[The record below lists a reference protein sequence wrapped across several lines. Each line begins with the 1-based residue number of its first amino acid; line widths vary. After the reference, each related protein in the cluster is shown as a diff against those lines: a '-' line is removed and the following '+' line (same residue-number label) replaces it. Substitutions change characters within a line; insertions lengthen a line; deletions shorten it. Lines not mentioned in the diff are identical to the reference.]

1 MTNLI
6 ILKDVPKKYKKIINT
21 FQLDFNDGLN
31 SLEEVINDNAPFQLE
46 DCIVDG
52 DWLIPINNNI
62 QGFNIKILNTEKLF
76 LNLLE
81 LSIWLHQEID
91 KVETRDKIFK
101 LQEEAKGQFYS
112 FSIDLDGFVDDTKGF
127 TVKVKDYEKDY
138 NKLINFLKTSYK
150 NNQVISKG
158 QIKRLLI
165 QLGEEV

>member
-6 ILKDVPKKYKKIINT
+6 ILKDVPNRYREIINN

-31 SLEEVINDNAPFQLE
+31 SLEEVINDYVSFQLE
-46 DCIVDG
+46 DYIVDG
-52 DWLIPINNNI
+52 DWLIPNNNNI

-76 LNLLE
+76 LKLIE

-91 KVETRDKIFK
+91 KVEKHESEVFSSLVISSVK
-101 LQEEAKGQFYS
+101 EEKCNS
-112 FSIDLDGFVDDTKGF
+112 
-127 TVKVKDYEKDY
+127 
-138 NKLINFLKTSYK
+138 LINFLKTSYK

-165 QLGEEV
+165 QLGERV